1 MELYDTQN
9 GGIRDN
15 SAGAFLSPREARIE
29 KCFRYYRANFH
40 LITIPIIAILAIIH
54 LIYGIEYLGQC
65 TIQPMINIYMIVN
78 ASVALFIIL
87 LALSGVIIVR
97 CIYPNLEEENH
108 KMIARRLILIVVIL
122 TLIVLLFSLAWLVVG
137 SVWIFG
143 AKSNGVQGS
152 DPMATTTYCQSNL
165 YRAAFTLV
173 IVNYIVHGLII
184 LMIIMRRIRRN
195 RHDTVPPPA
204 VATNRV

>member
-122 TLIVLLFSLAWLVVG
+122 TLIVLLFSLAWLVAG

>member
-97 CIYPNLEEENH
+97 CIYPHLEEENH
-108 KMIARRLILIVVIL
+108 KIIARRLILIVVIL
-122 TLIVLLFSLAWLVVG
+122 TLIVLLFSLAWLVTG

-204 VATNRV
+204 VATNRI